1 MEFRSWFVRSFVR
14 WCPPFLFVL
23 HYSTNFLKFFPPI
36 SLTLSLSSGLTS
48 ENVSKKNSPQEAHVS
63 ARSKQST
70 PWEIVNKFTNSIVST
85 YAQGRPLKNCRGEEK
100 NNAID
105 RRRELWNEM
114 DAVDCER
121 VRERENF
128 APRFYSIKR
137 MTRNI
142 SNRNLSNVSKQ
153 CATPRVKSRERP
165 FTKTWRYSQ

>member
-1 MEFRSWFVRSFVR
+1 MEFRSYVIR
-14 WCPPFLFVL
+14 WCPPFFFVL
-23 HYSTNFLKFFPPI
+23 YYSTNFLKFFTTI

-48 ENVSKKNSPQEAHVS
+48 ENVSKENSPQEAHVN

-70 PWEIVNKFTNSIVST
+70 LWEIVNEFTSSIVST
-85 YAQGRPLKNCRGEEK
+85 NAQGRLLKNCRGEEQ

-121 VRERENF
+121 DRVNSL
-128 APRFYSIKR
+128 PWFYAVKR
-137 MTRNI
+137 MTWNV
-142 SNRNLSNVSKQ
+142 SNRNHSNVSKQ

>member
-1 MEFRSWFVRSFVR
+1 MEFRSWFVR

-23 HYSTNFLKFFPPI
+23 YYYYSTNFLKFFPTI

-48 ENVSKKNSPQEAHVS
+48 ENVSKKNSPQEAHVN

-70 PWEIVNKFTNSIVST
+70 LWEIVNEFTNSIVST
-85 YAQGRPLKNCRGEEK
+85 NAQGRLLKNCRGEEQ

-114 DAVDCER
+114 DAVNCER
-121 VRERENF
+121 ERVNSV
-128 APRFYSIKR
+128 PWFYAVKR
-137 MTRNI
+137 MTRTG
-142 SNRNLSNVSKQ
+142 SNRNHPDVSKH

>member
-1 MEFRSWFVRSFVR
+1 MEFRSWFVR

-23 HYSTNFLKFFPPI
+23 YYYYSTNFLKFFPTI

-48 ENVSKKNSPQEAHVS
+48 ENVSKKNSPQEAHVN

-70 PWEIVNKFTNSIVST
+70 LWEIVNEFTNSIVSSN
-85 YAQGRPLKNCRGEEK
+85 AQGRLLKNCRGEEQ

-114 DAVDCER
+114 DAVNCER
-121 VRERENF
+121 ERVNSV
-128 APRFYSIKR
+128 PWFYAVKR
-137 MTRNI
+137 MTWNV
-142 SNRNLSNVSKQ
+142 SNRNHSNVSKQ